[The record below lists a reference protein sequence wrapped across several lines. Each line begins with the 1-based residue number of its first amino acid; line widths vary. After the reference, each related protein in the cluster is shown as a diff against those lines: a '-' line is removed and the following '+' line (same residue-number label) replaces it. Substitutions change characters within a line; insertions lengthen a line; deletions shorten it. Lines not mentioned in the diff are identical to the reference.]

1 MKFVISGKNIEVT
14 DGLKEGDLVVYDM
27 TGSVTEGM
35 SVVAVPAAQE
45 SDQTPA
51 ASETGAA
58 DETSVPENEAADE
71 TSVPEN
77 EAADG
82 TDASETE
89 ASGETAVPETEASTE
104 TESVQ
109 AGK

>member
-1 MKFVISGKNIEVT
+1 MVENGVVTMRRITTGISSDTDVEVT

-51 ASETGAA
+51 ASET
-58 DETSVPENEAADE
+58 
-71 TSVPEN
+71 
-77 EAADG
+77 
-82 TDASETE
+82 E